1 MKYARGF
8 LALQL
13 RFAETV
19 AELAGLSL
27 ERALLD
33 YTNLY
38 IRFGIGR
45 DFDPAHPRWQGY
57 LAGLRAAESPGEWT
71 YQFYLACPPA
81 PPAPG
86 LVATF
91 GCFAY
96 AHLPDGRVRLHFR
109 NAEPPVRSPL
119 GPERRAERVAE
130 LRALFDHV
138 SRRLPDS
145 TPVAGA
151 SWLYNLEAYRR
162 LFPRA
167 YVESGQVMRGRFQ
180 RMPLWGQFVDR
191 HGEVREHAAKRFL
204 DRLDR
209 QAGRLEGIDEC
220 FPFQVIGVQAP
231 VRVFLDWYRAG
242 GPR

>member
-19 AELAGLSL
+19 AEPAGLSL

-57 LAGLRAAESPGEWT
+57 LAGLRAADSPAEWT

-109 NAEPPVRSPL
+109 NAEPPARSPL
-119 GPERRAERVAE
+119 GPERRPLFMKLGYECSVGALE
-130 LRALFDHV
+130 LDVEGIGALG
-138 SRRLPDS
+138 
-145 TPVAGA
+145 GA
-151 SWLYNLEAYRR
+151 CGGFEFSGLFNGNLGA
-162 LFPRA
+162 
-167 YVESGQVMRGRFQ
+167 
-180 RMPLWGQFVDR
+180 
-191 HGEVREHAAKRFL
+191 
-204 DRLDR
+204 
-209 QAGRLEGIDEC
+209 RLEDER
-220 FPFQVIGVQAP
+220 QS
-231 VRVFLDWYRAG
+231 RNK
-242 GPR
+242 